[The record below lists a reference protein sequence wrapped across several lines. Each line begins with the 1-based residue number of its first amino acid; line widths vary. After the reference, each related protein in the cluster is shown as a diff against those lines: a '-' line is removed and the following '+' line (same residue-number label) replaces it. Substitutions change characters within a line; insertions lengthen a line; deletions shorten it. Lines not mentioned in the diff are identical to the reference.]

1 MWNSATAWLPTAF
14 LISFIFPNPV
24 LAEVETSLPALSESD
39 TSESP
44 DASATRAPGPGEMQ
58 RQFESQE
65 EFEAAVRAHIEAE
78 RAAAWE
84 KAHPPGRR
92 TAAQMMGA
100 PPGSIRVA
108 PSPPNAQEF
117 RERFEDKFDIS
128 ELRVG
133 IDESASGAPGKFE
146 ITGDLVPASFQSEE
160 GAPPL
165 AESVSAAFLME
176 EAASFGIVDLDDV
189 VLRYT
194 WTGPTGWLYADYHRE
209 IGGLRLDTSDIRFE
223 IDPEG
228 HIRRIHGNL
237 PPVPEDLFTAVS
249 RPILTEDEA
258 REVATA
264 EVIAAGRTLFFPV
277 QLTLVLEPMSPYVI
291 WRTENWSPGDR
302 GMIFSSIRIDAATG
316 EVLDYREH
324 ERHECH

>member
-1 MWNSATAWLPTAF
+1 MVQSGGKLSGFRQQRPLPETCLEYAKVVQGLGLDVQDGRFRMWNSATAWLPTAF

-44 DASATRAPGPGEMQ
+44 DASATRAPDPGEMQ

-146 ITGDLVPASFQSEE
+146 ITGDLVRAQ
-160 GAPPL
+160 G
-165 AESVSAAFLME
+165 
-176 EAASFGIVDLDDV
+176 
-189 VLRYT
+189 
-194 WTGPTGWLYADYHRE
+194 
-209 IGGLRLDTSDIRFE
+209 
-223 IDPEG
+223 
-228 HIRRIHGNL
+228 
-237 PPVPEDLFTAVS
+237 
-249 RPILTEDEA
+249 
-258 REVATA
+258 
-264 EVIAAGRTLFFPV
+264 
-277 QLTLVLEPMSPYVI
+277 
-291 WRTENWSPGDR
+291 
-302 GMIFSSIRIDAATG
+302 
-316 EVLDYREH
+316 
-324 ERHECH
+324 